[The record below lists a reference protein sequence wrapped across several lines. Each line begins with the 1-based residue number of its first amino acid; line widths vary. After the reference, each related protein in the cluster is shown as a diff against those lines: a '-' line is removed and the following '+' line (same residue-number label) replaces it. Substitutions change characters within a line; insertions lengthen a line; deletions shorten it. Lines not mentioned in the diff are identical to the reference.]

1 MIELYRKQNCYFCD
15 EIEDELKELVIAHN
29 VINVDND
36 KDFPKEIPLHA
47 IKDDGKT
54 YSGYEE
60 IKKYMKDLKKFVE
73 LWRKYQ
79 VDVCYIDDDG
89 EIC

>member
-15 EIEDELKELVIAHN
+15 EIEEEIKEFVISHN
-29 VINVDND
+29 VINVEKN
-36 KDFPKEIPLHA
+36 KDFPNEIPLPA
-47 IKDDGKT
+47 IKDNGKMI
-54 YSGYEE
+54 SGYEE
-60 IKKYMKDLKKFVE
+60 IKKYMNDLKKFVD

-79 VDVCYIDDDG
+79 VDACYIDDDG